1 MRYYKNLEN
10 GYILAVGTGSGYTEI
25 TAEEYAQIMAVI
37 DARPTPPEGKD
48 YRLTESLA
56 WEEYDRPIAE
66 DDEEATEED
75 FLEALADMGV
85 PV

>member
-1 MRYYKNLEN
+1 MRYYKQIES

-37 DARPTPPEGKD
+37 ESRPIPADGKD

-56 WEEYDRPIAE
+56 WEEYDRPIV

-75 FLEALADMGV
+75 YLSALAVLGV
-85 PV
+85 QL